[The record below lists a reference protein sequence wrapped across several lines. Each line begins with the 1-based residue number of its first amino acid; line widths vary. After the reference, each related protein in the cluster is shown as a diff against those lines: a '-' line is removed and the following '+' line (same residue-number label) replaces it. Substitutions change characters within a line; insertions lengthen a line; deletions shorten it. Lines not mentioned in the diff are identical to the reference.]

1 MLNLKILVGSTRP
14 GRSADLVLPW
24 VLARARSHGAF
35 DVEVVDLRD
44 WPLPPFQEHA
54 GSIGDINDPTYS
66 DPIVRRWNQKMR
78 EADALLVVTP
88 EYLHS
93 IPGTLKNAL
102 DSVFVSFALRHKP
115 LAVVG
120 YSIGIAAGVRAVEHL
135 MDVAIESEMVPLRD
149 TVLIAKVA
157 TAFDGKHA
165 PIDPMSEVAMTV
177 MLDDLAWWGDLL
189 AKARADGEL
198 PPATFRVRAAMAEL
212 GHS

>member
-35 DVEVVDLRD
+35 DVEVIDLRD

-102 DSVFVSFALRHKP
+102 DSVFVSFALRNKP

-149 TVLIAKVA
+149 TVLIARVA
-157 TAFDGKHA
+157 TAFDDQHA